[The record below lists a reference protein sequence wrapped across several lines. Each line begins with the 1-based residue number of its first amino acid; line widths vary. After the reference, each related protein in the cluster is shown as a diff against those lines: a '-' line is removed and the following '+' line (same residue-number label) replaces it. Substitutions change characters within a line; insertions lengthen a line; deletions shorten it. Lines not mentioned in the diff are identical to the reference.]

1 MMTKGKRKM
10 GRDNSANERPAPP
23 LQGFKPPPCSVKV
36 SYSTEYYKRVTIA
49 VLAIPPVQ
57 DHRIE
62 GQKIVPNDCILC
74 PS

>member
-1 MMTKGKRKM
+1 MK
-10 GRDNSANERPAPP
+10 DRPHPYKDSNRPP
-23 LQGFKPPPCSVKV
+23 AVSV